1 MNANARGAA
10 IPTCK
15 MDWKCTSR
23 WQMARVALEKE
34 VNYVRIFFMFV
45 PYLVPDVSMLEQSR
59 YPGGLSEMLEK
70 LQPYVD
76 NSHG

>member
-1 MNANARGAA
+1 
-10 IPTCK
+10 
-15 MDWKCTSR
+15 
-23 WQMARVALEKE
+23 MARVALEKE